1 MRLIRDPMNGFKY
14 AIEGVVHVFR
24 TQRHMRFHFLTM
36 VLVLVF
42 SLVLRLKREEVI
54 VLLFT
59 ISLVLA
65 AEMFNTAIEAVVDLV
80 TQTYHPLAKFAKD
93 IAAGA
98 VLITSINALAVAF
111 LLFPGGQRL
120 QLISRD
126 VKLQTPDWPTVAAVT
141 FLLLGIMV
149 LMWKVAGGKG
159 KLLKGGVVSGHS
171 AVGFFLATT
180 IMFISKDIA
189 LGILAF
195 LLAVLVAQSR
205 VEGGIHTLAEVVWG
219 ESWRLWWHVW
229 CTESYPRSSI
239 CIERVS
245 STSGRRPKPY
255 RAGDNLDCG
264 AHSAECVLCRGRD
277 VAGVSKKNTNKAAC
291 RGRQR

>member
-1 MRLIRDPMNGFKY
+1 LRLLKNPMNGFKY

-111 LLFPGGQRL
+111 LLFPGGSRL
-120 QLISRD
+120 
-126 VKLQTPDWPTVAAVT
+126 KLLSEEVGLHSPGLPTVAAVT

-180 IMFISKDIA
+180 IMFISANVAI
-189 LGILAF
+189 GILAF

-219 ESWRLWWHVW
+219 GLLATGVA
-229 CTESYPRSSI
+229 CLVY
-239 CIERVS
+239 
-245 STSGRRPKPY
+245 G
-255 RAGDNLDCG
+255 
-264 AHSAECVLCRGRD
+264 VLSP
-277 VAGVSKKNTNKAAC
+277 VLALH
-291 RGRQR
+291 

>member
-1 MRLIRDPMNGFKY
+1 MRLFRDPMNGFKY

-36 VLVLVF
+36 VLVLVV
-42 SLVLRLKREEVI
+42 SLVFKLKREEVI

-59 ISLVLA
+59 ITLVLA

-98 VLITSINALAVAF
+98 VLITTINALAVGF
-111 LLFPGGQRL
+111 LLFPGGDRL
-120 QLISRD
+120 
-126 VKLQTPDWPTVAAVT
+126 KLLSSDLKLHAPDLPMIASVT
-141 FLLLGIMV
+141 FILLCVMV

-180 IMFISKDIA
+180 IMFMSGNKAIA
-189 LGILAF
+189 ILAF

-205 VEGGIHTLAEVVWG
+205 VEGGIHTLAEVVAG
-219 ESWRLWWHVW
+219 GLLATGVA
-229 CTESYPRSSI
+229 CVVYGVLYPVFPFR
-239 CIERVS
+239 
-245 STSGRRPKPY
+245 
-255 RAGDNLDCG
+255 
-264 AHSAECVLCRGRD
+264 
-277 VAGVSKKNTNKAAC
+277 
-291 RGRQR
+291 

>member
-1 MRLIRDPMNGFKY
+1 MRILKNPMNGFKY

-111 LLFPGGQRL
+111 LLFPGGSRL
-120 QLISRD
+120 KLLSED
-126 VKLQTPDWPTVAAVT
+126 VGLHSPGLPTVSAVT
-141 FLLLGIMV
+141 FLLLAIMV

-180 IMFISKDIA
+180 IMFISANVAI
-189 LGILAF
+189 GILAF
-195 LLAVLVAQSR
+195 MLAVLVAQSR

-219 ESWRLWWHVW
+219 GLLATGVA
-229 CTESYPRSSI
+229 CLVY
-239 CIERVS
+239 
-245 STSGRRPKPY
+245 G
-255 RAGDNLDCG
+255 
-264 AHSAECVLCRGRD
+264 VLSP
-277 VAGVSKKNTNKAAC
+277 VLALH
-291 RGRQR
+291 

>member
-1 MRLIRDPMNGFKY
+1 MNGFKY

-111 LLFPGGQRL
+111 LLFPGGSRL
-120 QLISRD
+120 
-126 VKLQTPDWPTVAAVT
+126 KLLSEEVGLHSPGLPTVAAVT

-180 IMFISKDIA
+180 IMFISANVAI
-189 LGILAF
+189 GILAF

-219 ESWRLWWHVW
+219 GLLATGVA
-229 CTESYPRSSI
+229 CLVY
-239 CIERVS
+239 
-245 STSGRRPKPY
+245 G
-255 RAGDNLDCG
+255 
-264 AHSAECVLCRGRD
+264 VLSP
-277 VAGVSKKNTNKAAC
+277 VLALH
-291 RGRQR
+291 

>member
-1 MRLIRDPMNGFKY
+1 MNGFKY

-36 VLVLVF
+36 VLVLVV
-42 SLVLRLKREEVI
+42 SLVFKLRREEVI

-93 IAAGA
+93 IASGA
-98 VLITSINALAVAF
+98 VLITTINALAVGF
-111 LLFPGGQRL
+111 LLFPGGERL
-120 QLISRD
+120 KILSEE
-126 VKLQTPDWPTVAAVT
+126 VGLHTPDWPTVASVT

-180 IMFISKDIA
+180 IVFMSGRVAI
-189 LGILAF
+189 GILAF
-195 LLAVLVAQSR
+195 LMAVLIAQSR
-205 VEGGIHTLAEVVWG
+205 VEGGIHTLAEVV
-219 ESWRLWWHVW
+219 L
-229 CTESYPRSSI
+229 
-239 CIERVS
+239 
-245 STSGRRPKPY
+245 
-255 RAGDNLDCG
+255 G
-264 AHSAECVLCRGRD
+264 ALLATGVACV
-277 VAGVSKKNTNKAAC
+277 VYGVLSPVFPL
-291 RGRQR
+291 